1 MRAQDIMTKDP
12 TTVTADASLLEAARV
27 MKDEDVGVVPV
38 VEGKEKKRVVGIIT
52 DRDIAI
58 RCVAA
63 GRDAKQCR
71 VSEIMSSG
79 VKTIRESDSVDET
92 LSVMAREQVRRI
104 PVVDEQGNL
113 VGIISQADV
122 ALEAGQ
128 AEDVEATVEKISRPG
143 GKHTQ

>member
-1 MRAQDIMTKDP
+1 MRAQDIMTRNP
-12 TTVTADASLLEAARV
+12 TTVTPDAPLLEAARV

-38 VEGKEKKRVVGIIT
+38 IEGKGKKRVVGIIT

-63 GRDAKQCR
+63 GRDAKECR

-79 VKTIRESDSVDET
+79 VKTIRGTDSVDEI
-92 LSVMAREQVRRI
+92 LNLMGKEQVRRI
-104 PVVDEQGNL
+104 PVVDERGEL

-122 ALEAGQ
+122 SLEAGQ
-128 AEDVEATVEKISRPG
+128 DKKVEATVEKISRPG